1 MTHRNIGLFLM
12 PPFKNSDRRQDGG
25 DEANN
30 DVFYHNL
37 RFLHLIS
44 KVVMDDISD
53 FGEDFELGFV
63 VAVA

>member
-1 MTHRNIGLFLM
+1 M
-12 PPFKNSDRRQDGG
+12 PPLKNSDRRQNGG

-44 KVVMDDISD
+44 EGVMDDIAD
-53 FGEDFELGFV
+53 IGEDFELGFV